1 MIKNLT
7 EFDNEVVPNCLAVTR
22 TDAELAAFD
31 HENGDPFVASIDVDL
46 SSFDNKPGGHSCTR
60 TGVILDDGPLFDDE
74 HEHEEAELIPY
85 RYVIIG
91 SYIAT
96 PATTIDEPS
105 TFF

>member
-1 MIKNLT
+1 
-7 EFDNEVVPNCLAVTR
+7 VPNCLAVTR
-22 TDAELAAFD
+22 TDAELAVFD

-46 SSFDNKPGGHSCTR
+46 SSFDNKPGGRSCTR
-60 TGVILDDGPLFDDE
+60 TGVILDDGPLFDEE

-91 SYIAT
+91 SNIAT